1 MTDEAD
7 FLPSAYLDDEVT
19 AHERALVETD
29 ADLLAEVESLRMLRA
44 ELSELDPPAIST
56 REEQLAG
63 ALAAWDRLPEA
74 ERLGTARDATPDG
87 TPATAIAA
95 ASAMSRPRDRRRTR
109 APRWLALAAALVIVV
124 AGAGIVLQRVGRPNG
139 SDDSAATPDVATEET
154 DTEAASEVEGNEVPA
169 ADESVGD
176 GDGAPE
182 AETLAAEDLD
192 QELEQLEAAADEGVD
207 LENASPSAEADELG
221 PPADTDTTE
230 LPVLA
235 DAEDL
240 AEFASFAAGA
250 PKSDTEATT
259 PFAQCDHLGIDVVV
273 GSAAYVGS
281 GPVIVG
287 IDEDRGVAVA
297 YLPDSC
303 TAVETVSLP

>member
-19 AHERALVETD
+19 ADERAFVE
-29 ADLLAEVESLRMLRA
+29 ADEALLAEVEALQMLSS

-56 REEQLAG
+56 REEQLAT

-74 ERLGTARDATPDG
+74 ERLGIGRDLTPDG

-95 ASAMSRPRDRRRTR
+95 ARAMSRPRDRRRTK
-109 APRWLALAAALVIVV
+109 APRWLAVAAALVVV
-124 AGAGIVLQRVGRPNG
+124 VGGAGIALQLIGRPNA
-139 SDDSAATPDVATEET
+139 SDDTAIAPEATT
-154 DTEAASEVEGNEVPA
+154 DEPTADAASEVEGNEAPA

-176 GDGAPE
+176 GDGAAEPE
-182 AETLAAEDLD
+182 VLTAEDIDQEMEELEDAAE
-192 QELEQLEAAADEGVD
+192 EGVD
-207 LENASPSAEADELG
+207 LENASPSADADDLG

-230 LPVLA
+230 LTVLA
-235 DAEDL
+235 DADDL
-240 AEFASFAAGA
+240 AEFAAFAADA
-250 PKSDTEATT
+250 PRSETTATS
-259 PFAQCDHLGIDVVV
+259 PFPLCDHLGIDIVV
-273 GSAAYVGS
+273 GPAAYVGS
-281 GPVIVG
+281 GPVVVG

-303 TAVETVSLP
+303 TAVETVRLP